1 MDRYASG
8 VEMEHRVPVYEYKNP
23 TRTWLHSSRRD
34 WIVAKARQYA
44 PAERT
49 GRALDVGFGSGVY
62 FPVLTELFG
71 EVVGLDS
78 QEFMVD
84 HAESL
89 TKQYSNLRI
98 VADDITNCKLASGS
112 FDLIVC
118 SEVVEHIADSQKAIQ
133 EMHRML
139 KPKGILLL
147 STPQRWSILELMA
160 RIAYLP
166 GVINFVKLLYPGQPL
181 FDPGHINLMTE
192 AEVTRQVEAA
202 GFTIRERFKTGMYI
216 PGVADLMGAAGL
228 RFERWLEPKVRNSPA
243 SGILWEQ
250 YRVCEK

>member
-1 MDRYASG
+1 MARYASG

-34 WIVAKARQYA
+34 WIIAKVRQYA
-44 PAERT
+44 PKGRT

-62 FPVLTELFG
+62 FPVLSELYG

-84 HAESL
+84 HAESF
-89 TKQYSNLRI
+89 TKQYPNLKI
-98 VADDITNCKLASGS
+98 VADDITNCKLPSDS

-118 SEVVEHIADSQKAIQ
+118 SEVVEHIANSQKAIQ
-133 EMHRML
+133 ELYRLL

-147 STPQRWSILELMA
+147 STPQRWSFLELMA

-166 GVINFVKLLYPGQPL
+166 VVIKLVQLIYPGQPL

-192 AEVTRQVEAA
+192 KEVTRQVEVA
-202 GFTIRERFKTGMYI
+202 GFTIREKFKTGMYI
-216 PGVADLMGAAGL
+216 PGVADLMGEMGL
-228 RFERWLEPKVRNSPA
+228 KFERWLEPKVRNSQI
-243 SGILWEQ
+243 SGVLWEQ